1 MPASAP
7 KARSTLT
14 RPSSVIRGAVQNG
27 SPNRIAEPC
36 EYAATTPKE
45 GEEMQRVTLA
55 FLVVLGL
62 AAAVTVA
69 LVRGS
74 APQAANASSHR
85 EAPLISQDPAAD
97 NTDLYAFVSPDR
109 PDSVTI
115 VANYVPLE
123 QPAGGPNFATFG
135 DDVRYELKVDNTGDG
150 VEDVTYRFRF
160 HTETRNKNTF
170 LYNTGPIESLDDAD
184 WNRPQTYRVVRAGRN
199 GNATLLGS
207 GLLTPPANIGPRS
220 TPHYEELAAAAVHDL
235 PGGIKVFAGQRDD
248 PFFVDLGSIFDLAGL
263 RPLNSLHAIPL
274 ANEDGVDGV
283 SGYNTHTIA
292 IQVPITQLTRNHAVP
307 TGPDDPNA
315 VIGVYASASRRHI
328 RILQPNG
335 TPKSVSSWQ
344 QVSRLGEPLINE
356 VVIPLGQK
364 DRWNATEPEDD
375 SQFVNRYLNPE
386 LVGIANALYPA
397 LDDAPTANRGDLV
410 AVLLTGVPGLNN
422 TGTTKADLL
431 RLNVAIPPALTPDR
445 MGVLAGDFAGFP
457 NGRRLSDDVV
467 DIELRALECSY
478 GAAAGIVEGFG
489 FCGGNAHRTPNNL
502 ITDGV
507 DENERSFRTEFPYL
521 ATPFAGYEAVPPTPM
536 GGP

>member
-1 MPASAP
+1 
-7 KARSTLT
+7 
-14 RPSSVIRGAVQNG
+14 
-27 SPNRIAEPC
+27 
-36 EYAATTPKE
+36 
-45 GEEMQRVTLA
+45 MQRVALA

-74 APQAANASSHR
+74 APEAAKASSHR

-115 VANYVPLE
+115 VANFVPLE

-160 HTETRNKNTF
+160 QTETRNKNTF
-170 LYNTGPIESLDDAD
+170 LYNTGPIDALDDTD
-184 WNRPQTYRVVRAGRN
+184 WNRPQTYRVTRVGKN
-199 GNATLLGS
+199 GNVTELGS
-207 GLLTPPANIGPRS
+207 GLMTPPANIGPRS
-220 TPHYEELAAAAVHDL
+220 TPHYEDLAAAAVHDL

-274 ANEDGVDGV
+274 DNEDGVDGV

-292 IQVPITQLTRNHAVP
+292 IQVPITKLTRNHAMP
-307 TGPDDPNA
+307 TGPDDPKA
-315 VIGVYASASRRHI
+315 VLGVYASASRRQI
-328 RILQPNG
+328 RILESNG
-335 TPKSVSSWQ
+335 THQDTSSWQ

-364 DRWNATEPEDD
+364 DRWNASEPEDD
-375 SQFVNRYLNPE
+375 AQFAGRYTNPE
-386 LVGIANALYPA
+386 IVGIANALYPA
-397 LDDAPTANRGDLV
+397 LDDAPTTGRGDLV

-422 TGTTKADLL
+422 TGSTKADLL
-431 RLNVAIPPALTPDR
+431 RLNVAIPPAASPSRL
-445 MGVLAGDFAGFP
+445 GVLDGDFAGFP

-489 FCGGNAHRTPNNL
+489 FCDGNAHRTPNDL

-507 DENERSFRTEFPYL
+507 DANERSFQTEFPYV

-536 GGP
+536 SGP